1 MVKLGC
7 EVVTKR
13 QILPT
18 IDFYLNDK
26 TEMKMSEHNT
36 LSEVLLAKEVQ
47 HIEDQMYHMEQQIHH
62 IPLDNS
68 AQASQI
74 GVNLQQLRQSYKL
87 SKRRRN
93 AQLEIN

>member
-47 HIEDQMYHMEQQIHH
+47 HIEDQMYHMEQQIH
-62 IPLDNS
+62 NS